1 MSDAVFIRLTVIIE
15 KEGDVYLAY
24 CKELGTI
31 TCGDTIKEA
40 KANLLDALEVYI
52 EGLEEIGERDKVF
65 GEKGVRIERESDY
78 SADVDKPLSL
88 STFEHVGRSKQLN
101 TYKLAVPV

>member
-1 MSDAVFIRLTVIIE
+1 MSNAAFIRLTGIVE

-52 EGLEEIGERDKVF
+52 DGLEEIGERDRVF
-65 GEKGVRIERESDY
+65 REKGVRVERESGDT
-78 SADVDKPLSL
+78 ANVGKPLSF
-88 STFEHVGRSKQLN
+88 STFEHVSRSKQLN
-101 TYKLAVPV
+101 TYKVAVPV

>member
-1 MSDAVFIRLTVIIE
+1 MSKAGFIRLTGIVE

-52 EGLEEIGERDKVF
+52 DGLEEIGERDRVF
-65 GEKGVRIERESDY
+65 REKGVRVERESDD
-78 SADVDKPLSL
+78 SVNAGRPLSL

-101 TYKLAVPV
+101 TYKVAVPV

>member
-1 MSDAVFIRLTVIIE
+1 MSNTAFIRLTGIVE

-31 TCGDTIKEA
+31 TCGDTIKQA

-52 EGLEEIGERDKVF
+52 DGLEEIGERDRVF
-65 GEKGVRIERESDY
+65 SEKGVTIERATDY
-78 SADVDKPLSL
+78 SVNFGKPLSL

-101 TYKLAVPV
+101 TYKVAVPV